1 MEIVNNMC
9 SKRMFIV
16 LVVILIIFLS
26 GCATSY
32 NSAKLND
39 QNQYL
44 VIQHEDSELIRSA
57 IREAIFREF
66 PEANIASSL
75 DFSIDYRWRVQPLLD
90 ATNFRLVLSKH
101 NVVLLNDEN
110 SFAFVYNISTTGT
123 QGLVDVRYVD
133 PLNQR
138 ILEVF
143 SERGIPRLPVKQIK
157 NAVSVSQTNKPAG
170 GAVSKY
176 TGTGYF
182 INNSGT
188 FVTNAHVVADA
199 KSIEIE
205 FNSVTY
211 TPRFLA
217 IDTANDLAVLD
228 IDATTPSL
236 ALVTSVNVGD
246 EITVLGFPL
255 IGLQGQEIKATF
267 GNVNALSGIQGD
279 IRLLQMDASVQSGNS
294 GSPILNIYGNVIGT
308 VTSKMSDLAMLRA
321 SGELPQNLNY
331 GVKNAYLLPIAAE
344 HIENVQPRSQELSK
358 AELVKLSQESIFI
371 IYVNK

>member
-75 DFSIDYRWRVQPLLD
+75 NFSIDYRWRVQPLLD

-211 TPRFLA
+211 TPRLLA

-358 AELVKLSQESIFI
+358 AELVKLSQKV
-371 IYVNK
+371 YL

>member
-75 DFSIDYRWRVQPLLD
+75 NFSIDYRWRVQPLLD

-211 TPRFLA
+211 TPRLLA

>member
-9 SKRMFIV
+9 SKRMFSV
-16 LVVILIIFLS
+16 LVVILIICLS

-39 QNQYL
+39 ENQYL
-44 VIQHEDSELIRSA
+44 VIQHEDSEQIRSA

-66 PEANIASSL
+66 PEANIASSV

-101 NVVLLNDEN
+101 HVVLLNDEN

-133 PLNQR
+133 PLNRR

-143 SERGIPRLPVKQIK
+143 SERGIQRLPVKQIN
-157 NAVSVSQTNKPAG
+157 NAVSVSQTNKPSG

-182 INNSGT
+182 INDSGT

-199 KSIEIE
+199 KSIEIQ

-211 TPRFLA
+211 TPRLIA
-217 IDTANDLAVLD
+217 IDIANDLAVLD

>member
-90 ATNFRLVLSKH
+90 ATNFRLVLSRH

-211 TPRFLA
+211 TPRLLA

>member
-157 NAVSVSQTNKPAG
+157 NAVSVSQTNKPSG
-170 GAVSKY
+170 GAVSNY

-211 TPRFLA
+211 TPRLLA

>member
-16 LVVILIIFLS
+16 LVVILIISLS

-32 NSAKLND
+32 NSVKLND

-157 NAVSVSQTNKPAG
+157 NAVSVSQTNKPSG
-170 GAVSKY
+170 GAVSNY

-211 TPRFLA
+211 TPRLLA

>member
-16 LVVILIIFLS
+16 LVVILIISLS

-32 NSAKLND
+32 NSVKLND

-75 DFSIDYRWRVQPLLD
+75 NFSIDYRWRVQPLLD

-211 TPRFLA
+211 TPRLLA